1 MQIKTKMRYHL
12 TPVRM
17 AIIKRLETIN
27 ARECVKKREPFY
39 VVGWE
44 CKLVQPLWK
53 TIWKFLRKL
62 TLKSP
67 YDLAIPLLG
76 IYPDKTINQR
86 DTCTPMF
93 IAPLF
98 TIAKTWKQPK
108 GPLTHEWIKKT
119 WYIYTME
126 YYLVIKKNK
135 LMPFAATWMQVEII
149 ILREVRKRKTIPYH
163 ITYIRNLKYG
173 TNEPIYK
180 TESLIGT
187 EIRLLV
193 AKARGKGS
201 EKDALVT
208 WDW

>member
-1 MQIKTKMRYHL
+1 
-12 TPVRM
+12 
-17 AIIKRLETIN
+17 
-27 ARECVKKREPFY
+27 
-39 VVGWE
+39 
-44 CKLVQPLWK
+44 
-53 TIWKFLRKL
+53 
-62 TLKSP
+62 
-67 YDLAIPLLG
+67 
-76 IYPDKTINQR
+76 
-86 DTCTPMF
+86 
-93 IAPLF
+93 
-98 TIAKTWKQPK
+98 
-108 GPLTHEWIKKT
+108 
-119 WYIYTME
+119 ME

-201 EKDALVT
+201 EKHALVT